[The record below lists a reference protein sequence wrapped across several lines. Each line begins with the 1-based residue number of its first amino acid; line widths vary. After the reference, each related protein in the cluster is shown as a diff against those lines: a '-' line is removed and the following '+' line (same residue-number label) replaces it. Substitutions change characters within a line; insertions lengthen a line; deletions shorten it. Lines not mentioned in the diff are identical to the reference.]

1 MPLLGYYGHDPDVI
15 LYILFDNH
23 ADLFLFLDFWGGVY
37 LSLAPTPHPLAFS
50 QRPTMPN
57 GFGALAFSDS
67 DDSDS
72 TDEDG
77 DLAVSSLPPDHPLA
91 ESLVPAPS
99 LSPSADESQIMEM
112 GFDHSEASAA
122 LVSTSAL
129 RGQ

>member
-91 ESLVPAPS
+91 ESPAPS